1 MHVLGKGRCIFH
13 MFVVMCVL
21 LALIL
26 IHFRYK
32 STIAKVINCTESEKK
47 SLYFVTYSP
56 YRKMFGIQDV
66 GLNEDVLVHRLAR

>member
-56 YRKMFGIQDV
+56 
-66 GLNEDVLVHRLAR
+66 